1 MINFTSKDRY
11 DFADLSASGRG
22 SARTGRLPVGRRA
35 DPSFHPAQFPGGSI
49 RSLRGASIWTTLRAC
64 REELGDVLLQVLFH
78 TDIER
83 AAGRFDLNDVCDAE
97 CKKLIFR
104 HPALFGGEAKSWD
117 EVKQQEKGQTTVTE
131 TLDGV
136 ARSLPATWR
145 SEKIQKK
152 AAKCGFRWES
162 AEECLD
168 KLDEE
173 SAELR
178 QAISNG
184 EDTGGG
190 AWRSAV
196 RRGQC
201 RSLSAKGPGA
211 DASPGM
217 RKIYPPFRRNGIGRK
232 AGWPLAGRAVPRGAS
247 FSSGPRRRPV
257 RRKALSKLK
266 QRLEKRNCHE

>member
-11 DFADLSASGRG
+11 DFADLQ
-22 SARTGRLPVGRRA
+22 RLVEVLRA
-35 DPSFHPAQFPGGSI
+35 PGGCPWDGAQTHLSI
-49 RSLRGASIWTTLRAC
+49 RRNFLEEAYEACEGFDLDDASRM

-131 TLDGV
+131 TLDSV

-184 EDTGGG
+184 ENPEEELGDLLFAAVNAAAFLQKDPEQTLHRACDKFIRRFG
-190 AWRSAV
+190 AMESAA
-196 RRGQC
+196 RQAG
-201 RSLSAKGPGA
+201 RSLDELSREELLSLWSAQKTGQTEGA
-211 DASPGM
+211 V
-217 RKIYPPFRRNGIGRK
+217 KTETTIGK
-232 AGWPLAGRAVPRGAS
+232 EE
-247 FSSGPRRRPV
+247 
-257 RRKALSKLK
+257 LS
-266 QRLEKRNCHE
+266 

>member
-11 DFADLSASGRG
+11 DFADLQ
-22 SARTGRLPVGRRA
+22 RLVEVLRA
-35 DPSFHPAQFPGGSI
+35 PGGCPWDGAQTHLSI
-49 RSLRGASIWTTLRAC
+49 RRNFLEEAYEACEGFDLDDASRM

-152 AAKCGFRWES
+152 AAKCGFG
-162 AEECLD
+162 
-168 KLDEE
+168 
-173 SAELR
+173 R
-178 QAISNG
+178 QFPTVKTRRRSLAICCSPRSMPQPFCKRTRSRRF
-184 EDTGGG
+184 TGH
-190 AWRSAV
+190 AKNLSAV
-196 RRGQC
+196 SAQWNRPQGRLAARWTSC
-201 RSLSAKGPGA
+201 PARSFFL
-211 DASPGM
+211 
-217 RKIYPPFRRNGIGRK
+217 
-232 AGWPLAGRAVPRGAS
+232 
-247 FSSGPRRRPV
+247 SGPRRRPV
-257 RRKALSKLK
+257 RRKAMSKLK

>member
-11 DFADLSASGRG
+11 DFADLQ
-22 SARTGRLPVGRRA
+22 RLVEVLRA
-35 DPSFHPAQFPGGSI
+35 PGGCPWDGAQTHLSI
-49 RSLRGASIWTTLRAC
+49 RRNFLEEAYEACEGFDLDDASRM

-131 TLDGV
+131 TLDSV

-152 AAKCGFRWES
+152 AFS
-162 AEECLD
+162 PICLCCRTHYCSTSLFPSVLVIRTD
-168 KLDEE
+168 KI
-173 SAELR
+173 R
-178 QAISNG
+178 IN
-184 EDTGGG
+184 T
-190 AWRSAV
+190 V
-196 RRGQC
+196 NI
-201 RSLSAKGPGA
+201 KP
-211 DASPGM
+211 M
-217 RKIYPPFRRNGIGRK
+217 
-232 AGWPLAGRAVPRGAS
+232 AVPRPYIPA
-247 FSSGPRRRPV
+247 PC
-257 RRKALSKLK
+257 A
-266 QRLEKRNCHE
+266 

>member
-11 DFADLSASGRG
+11 DFADLL
-22 SARTGRLPVGRRA
+22 RLVEVLRA
-35 DPSFHPAQFPGGSI
+35 PGGCPWDGAQTHLSI
-49 RSLRGASIWTTLRAC
+49 RRNFLEEAYEAC
-64 REELGDVLLQVLFH
+64 EGFDLDDPARMQEELGDVLLQVLFH

-83 AAGRFDLNDVCDAE
+83 EAGRFTLDDVCDAE

-131 TLDGV
+131 TLEGV
-136 ARSLPATWR
+136 AKSLPATWR

-152 AAKCGFRWES
+152 AAKCGFAWES

-178 QAISNG
+178 QAIRHG
-184 EDTGGG
+184 EDPSEELGDMLFAAVNVAAFLQEDPEQTLHNACEKFIRRFG
-190 AWRSAV
+190 AMESAA
-196 RRGQC
+196 RQAG
-201 RSLSAKGPGA
+201 RSLGDCSREELLALWSAQKEDQAPMSAK
-211 DASPGM
+211 D
-217 RKIYPPFRRNGIGRK
+217 
-232 AGWPLAGRAVPRGAS
+232 
-247 FSSGPRRRPV
+247 
-257 RRKALSKLK
+257 
-266 QRLEKRNCHE
+266 

>member
-11 DFADLSASGRG
+11 DFADLQ
-22 SARTGRLPVGRRA
+22 RLVEVLRAPGGCPWDGAQTHLSIRRNFLEEA
-35 DPSFHPAQFPGGSI
+35 YEACEGFDLDDPS
-49 RSLRGASIWTTLRAC
+49 RM

-184 EDTGGG
+184 EDPEEELGDLLFAVVKVARFQGIDPEAAAHRACEKFIRRFAGVEAEAAKNGQPMESLTLDEMTALYQCVKEQETHTG
-190 AWRSAV
+190 
-196 RRGQC
+196 
-201 RSLSAKGPGA
+201 
-211 DASPGM
+211 
-217 RKIYPPFRRNGIGRK
+217 
-232 AGWPLAGRAVPRGAS
+232 
-247 FSSGPRRRPV
+247 
-257 RRKALSKLK
+257 
-266 QRLEKRNCHE
+266 